1 MYCFNCG
8 TKIPDDAL
16 FCGECGARQEVEG
29 ETIQWPVH
37 GVDEAVE
44 NGSVQNEPIQNE
56 SLLNEP
62 IQEEPIQN
70 ESLLNEP
77 IQNEP
82 FQPAPSYVEP
92 VMEGKSGGGGKPI
105 IIGCVVIIVA
115 LLAVIAYFIFG
126 KEDTS
131 QKDSVT
137 LENLAKQEEEKEAEV
152 PAPEEEEETPAAP
165 VEEPVVQEAPEVPA
179 EPEIPEE
186 EEEEEAP
193 QFVLPNSDTEVL
205 SREDLRSLSQEE
217 LRIARNEIYARHG
230 RKFQDEELQR
240 YFESCDWYEGTYEPG
255 DFPEDL
261 LSQVEMDNRDLITE
275 YEEFMGYR

>member
-16 FCGECGARQEVEG
+16 FCGECGARQEVES

-37 GVDEAVE
+37 GIDEAVE
-44 NGSVQNEPIQNE
+44 NEPVQNEPVQN
-56 SLLNEP
+56 
-62 IQEEPIQN
+62 EPIQN

-82 FQPAPSYVEP
+82 FQTEEPFQPAPSYVEP
-92 VMEGKSGGGGKPI
+92 VMEGKSSGGGKPI
-105 IIGCVVIIVA
+105 IIGCVVIIVV

-165 VEEPVVQEAPEVPA
+165 VEEPVVQETPEVPA